1 MDLPYGLLYETSD
14 PLGFARILGRKKT
27 LGFLSDIRYRVKQI
41 RILLVTSLLLVNVSV
56 FSEEAPQTP
65 PAETTTASPEEQS
78 LSTVKKLVGFIR
90 FKKNDKALA
99 LIHVGRF
106 SELLVGN
113 HKLTPAEKKDFEE
126 AVGKYIEN
134 KAFPIAVQYFDKI
147 DITYEKP
154 ILKDKKIRI
163 GSSILYKGSD
173 QITFAWILSEI
184 DGNWYI
190 TDFETEGKLATD
202 VNRTKNIEPSL
213 KKNGVKGT
221 ILSILKAAKS

>member
-1 MDLPYGLLYETSD
+1 ML
-14 PLGFARILGRKKT
+14 
-27 LGFLSDIRYRVKQI
+27 
-41 RILLVTSLLLVNVSV
+41 
-56 FSEEAPQTP
+56 FSEEVQPTSAP
-65 PAETTTASPEEQS
+65 PAETTVSPEESS

-90 FKKNDKALA
+90 YKKNDKALA

-106 SELLVGN
+106 SESLIGASKFSDGERKEFEN
-113 HKLTPAEKKDFEE
+113 AIAE
-126 AVGKYIEN
+126 YIVN
-134 KAFPIAVQYFDKI
+134 KAFPIAVKYFDKI

-154 ILKDKKIRI
+154 ILKDKRIRI

-173 QITFAWILSEI
+173 QVSFAWILSEI

-202 VNRTKNIEPSL
+202 INRTKNIEPSL

-221 ILSILKAAKS
+221 IALVQKAAKN